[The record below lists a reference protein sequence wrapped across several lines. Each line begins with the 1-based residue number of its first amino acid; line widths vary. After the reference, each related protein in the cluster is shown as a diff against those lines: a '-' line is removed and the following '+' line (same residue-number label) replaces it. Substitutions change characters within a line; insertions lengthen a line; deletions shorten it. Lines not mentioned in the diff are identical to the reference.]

1 MCQDV
6 RQSALVCGQPEPSAP
21 EHRTHLHARKSDA
34 TVHVAP
40 ASLRPCRSLFPTG
53 LVSPGPRLPALA
65 GLVPVPIP
73 GLSLAPPPP
82 PPPLPPRSP
91 PPSLPPF
98 QVPLFPPP
106 PARARARA
114 LSLSIAR
121 SLARSRSLGRALSLS
136 LGRSLSI
143 TYVWAGTTL
152 QQLIALNIS
161 VCHGHVRVC
170 VCAESNITA
179 TCRPQHGHQV

>member
-40 ASLRPCRSLFPTG
+40 SPQALSPRA
-53 LVSPGPRLPALA
+53 LVSQRSQASS
-65 GLVPVPIP
+65 
-73 GLSLAPPPP
+73 LSRFQVFLLPPPP
-82 PPPLPPRSP
+82 
-91 PPSLPPF
+91 
-98 QVPLFPPP
+98 
-106 PARARARA
+106 RAPVRA
-114 LSLSIAR
+114 LSLCIAR